1 MLQPPPPIFKRAR
14 RRWLKQTGVLAASA
28 ALPLWIPG
36 SLAQSGSSLSV
47 LPRVAL
53 VIGNSKYPEAPLKN
67 PGNDA
72 KGIANELQKLGFQV
86 NLKLDAGRN
95 EMLDAI
101 RAFGG
106 ELAKKKGV
114 GMFYYAG
121 HGAQLAWKNY
131 LIPVDALIDRIEDM
145 QSKTVELNALL
156 EGIVKAQNPMNVI
169 ILDACRDNPFGN
181 KAQIQQKGL
190 SQFDA
195 PPGSLL
201 AYATSPGN
209 TAADGEGANGF
220 YTENLL
226 RELAV
231 PQAKIE
237 DVFKRVRLAVR
248 RRSQGLQI
256 PWESTSLEDDFYF
269 IPPAQIRKLS
279 EAELEKA
286 FEEELAIWDKI
297 KTAKEPE
304 PLVAYLEKYPSGKF
318 SELAQFRLDRLL
330 AEIETKRTGA
340 AAAARK
346 AEQERLAQRAE
357 EEKQAR
363 LAEEKR
369 SAEEKRLVEER
380 KLTEEKR
387 IATEKRFVEERR
399 VAEQKRL
406 ADEQRIAK
414 LAKEKRAAE
423 EARVAEERNLAE
435 ERRAA
440 EEKRLAEEKKLAE
453 EQARAGEQ
461 RLAEERRQAKIGD
474 EQRSRSQARVEPA
487 KIIPVGPNPYSKGM
501 LRMDVDYRIGD
512 SFSYREFDMLTKIE
526 TRAFTQKI
534 AQITEDEVIYNGV
547 LITDLLGNVI
557 RNRFGHYTGYQQFIP
572 EYQIGK
578 KWTTRFKLILTNGT
592 VSDSYYDFKV
602 VDYEKVTV
610 PAGTFEAF
618 RVEGEGWGNGS
629 FGSVSLKGKYWIA
642 AGIRRPIAGE
652 FYRRHSQ
659 GKILNNERLELTAY
673 AQR

>member
-169 ILDACRDNPFGN
+169 ILDACRDNPFGS